1 MIVPSQ
7 FRHLKHFDMLRNADR
22 LEINGLG
29 FFPSKV
35 SGLETASNSAFKGA
49 GKACIGP
56 VSGQEEIG
64 K

>member
-1 MIVPSQ
+1 MIAPSQ
-7 FRHLKHFDMLRNADR
+7 YLHIKHFHMLRNADR

-35 SGLETASNSAFKGA
+35 SGLETASNSAFKCA
-49 GKACIGP
+49 GEACIGP